1 MKLRRGDKATRPV
14 HPNVGIQADY
24 RRRIGALV
32 DEMARSYAY
41 WLTARYREHPPLLAQ
56 DAVPARELE
65 REMSLLGKRWQE
77 KFDEAAPRLARWFA
91 DSTQKRSSAALQ
103 KILAD
108 AGMTV
113 RFQLTRTMRDA
124 YEATIAE
131 NVGLIRS
138 IAQEYHSQVGG
149 MVMRSVTAGRDLGEL
164 TKALEGRFDITR
176 KRAALIARDQ
186 NNKATSVFVRVR
198 QQERGL
204 KAVWLHSHGGKVP
217 RPTHLANTGKTYDP
231 AKGWFDPD
239 PKVRKYIWPGELIN
253 CRCVSR
259 SVVKGFS

>member
-1 MKLRRGDKATRPV
+1 MKLRKGDKATRPV
-14 HPNVGIQADY
+14 LANVGIQAEY
-24 RRRIGALV
+24 RRKLDALI

-41 WLTARYREHPPLLAQ
+41 WLKAQYRETPPMLAQ

-65 REMSLLGKRWQE
+65 REMSLLGKRWQA
-77 KFDEAAPRLARWFA
+77 KFDEAAPRLGRWFA
-91 DSTQKRSSAALQ
+91 DTTRRRSSAALQ
-103 KILAD
+103 NILAD

-124 YEATIAE
+124 YEATVAE
-131 NVGLIRS
+131 NVGLIKS

-149 MVMRSVTAGRDLGEL
+149 MVMRSVTAGRDLGQL

-186 NNKATSVFVRVR
+186 NNKATAVFVRVR
-198 QQERGL
+198 QQELGL
-204 KAVWLHSHGGKVP
+204 QAVWLHSHGGKEP
-217 RPTHLANTGKTYDP
+217 RPTHLANTGKKYDP

-239 PKVRKYIWPGELIN
+239 PKVRRHIWPGELIS

-259 SVVKGFS
+259 SIIKGFS